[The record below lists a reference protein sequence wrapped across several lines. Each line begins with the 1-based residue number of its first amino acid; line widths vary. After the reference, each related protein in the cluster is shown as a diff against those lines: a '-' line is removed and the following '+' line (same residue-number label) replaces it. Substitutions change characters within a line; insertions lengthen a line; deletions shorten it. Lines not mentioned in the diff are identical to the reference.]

1 MSVVVSRV
9 FWGVIVA
16 GASRA
21 RIRYTAIEHGDCVAI
36 TNASTQS
43 CGKRRQKSNPR
54 TLVLYAA
61 SQLRATIVRDHRNAD
76 VTRRKWS
83 CELIVEPA
91 M

>member
-1 MSVVVSRV
+1 
-9 FWGVIVA
+9 VA

-43 CGKRRQKSNPR
+43 CGKRRQKSNPG

-61 SQLRATIVRDHRNAD
+61 SQLRATMFAITATLMSRDVSGRAN
-76 VTRRKWS
+76 S
-83 CELIVEPA
+83 LSSQLCECPELA
-91 M
+91 LRSR